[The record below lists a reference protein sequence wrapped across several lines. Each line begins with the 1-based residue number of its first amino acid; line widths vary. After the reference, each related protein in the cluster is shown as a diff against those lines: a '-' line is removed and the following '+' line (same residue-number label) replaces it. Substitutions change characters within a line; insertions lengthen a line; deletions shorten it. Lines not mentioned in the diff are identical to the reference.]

1 MSVSTVSTSAT
12 ATTAATDA
20 VRPTVWKHGVAA
32 AVVAAAATTAVAAIA
47 SAAGV
52 SFADRTGA
60 SIPIVG
66 FAELTLVFSLIG
78 VGIAAV
84 VARRARSPRRTF
96 LRITG
101 VLVALSLVPDAV
113 SGFGVAS
120 ALTLMADHLVA
131 AAIVV
136 PVLARRLAAVSPR

>member
-1 MSVSTVSTSAT
+1 MSVSTVSTVT
-12 ATTAATDA
+12 ATPATSRVARPAIWKHGLAAAAGATAAT
-20 VRPTVWKHGVAA
+20 T
-32 AVVAAAATTAVAAIA
+32 VVAAVA

-60 SIPIVG
+60 SIPISG
-66 FAELTLVFSLIG
+66 FAVLTIVFSLIG

-84 VARRARSPRRTF
+84 LARRARSPRRTF

-101 VLVALSLVPDAV
+101 TLVVLSLVPDAV
-113 SGFGVAS
+113 SGFDVAS

>member
-1 MSVSTVSTSAT
+1 MSVSTVST
-12 ATTAATDA
+12 TAAPSVTHAARPA
-20 VRPTVWKHGVAA
+20 VWRHGLAA
-32 AVVAAAATTAVAAIA
+32 AVGATAATTAVAAIA

-60 SIPIVG
+60 SIPISG
-66 FAELTLVFSLIG
+66 FAVLTDVFSLIG
-78 VGIAAV
+78 VAIAAV

-101 VLVALSLVPDAV
+101 TLVVLSLVPDLV
-113 SGFGVAS
+113 SGFDAAS

-136 PVLARRLAAVSPR
+136 PVLARRLVVLSPR